1 MERTVRVR
9 RRATADLVE
18 IARFI
23 AETVS
28 LASAIRWRHRIDEV
42 INSLAQD
49 ADRWPEADDATDLG
63 DKLRCRLF
71 GRRRHVYRILF
82 VIDGQTVNVLRVRH
96 AARDYVTE
104 DDL

>member
-1 MERTVRVR
+1 MVRTVRIR

-28 LASAIRWRHRIDEV
+28 LSSAVRWRRRIDEV

-49 ADRWPEADDATDLG
+49 ADLWPEADDPAGLG
-63 DKLRCRLF
+63 SKLRCRLF

-82 VIDGQTVNVLRVRH
+82 VIVGQTVSVLRVRH
-96 AARDYVTE
+96 AAQDSLTD